1 MSNREQILAMT
12 PYLHFDRKQW
22 AALRDSVPMTL
33 TEAEIARLK
42 GINEDLSLEEVA
54 EIYLP
59 LSRLLNFYIS
69 SNLRQQA
76 VLEQFLGTS
85 GQRIPYIISIAGSVA
100 VGKSTTARVL
110 QALLSRWPEHRRV
123 ELITTDGFL
132 HPNAVLKERNLMKK
146 KGFPQSYD
154 MHRLVQFVSDIKSGV
169 PDVTAPVYSHLF
181 YDVIPDGDKT
191 VTQPDILI
199 LEGLNVL
206 QSGMDY
212 PHDPHHVFV
221 SDFVDFSIY
230 VDAPEE
236 LLQRWYINRF
246 LKFRESA
253 FTDPDSY
260 FHNYA
265 KLSED
270 EAIDVARK
278 LWNEINL
285 LNLKQNILPTRDRA
299 SLIMTKVENHAIA
312 NVKLRK

>member
-1 MSNREQILAMT
+1 MSNREQMLAIT
-12 PYLHFDRKQW
+12 PYLQFDRKQW

-33 TEAEIARLK
+33 TEAEITRLK
-42 GINEDLSLEEVA
+42 GINEDLSMDEVV

-69 SNLRQQA
+69 SDLRRQA

-85 GQRIPYIISIAGSVA
+85 GQRIPYVISIAGSVA

-154 MHRLVQFVSDIKSGV
+154 MHRLVKFVSDIKSGV
-169 PDVTAPVYSHLF
+169 PNVTAPVYSHLF
-181 YDVIPDGDKT
+181 YDVIPGGDKT
-191 VTQPDILI
+191 VAQPDILI

-236 LLQRWYINRF
+236 LLQDWYINRF

-260 FHNYA
+260 FHHYA
-265 KLSED
+265 KLSKD
-270 EAIDVARK
+270 EAINTATQ
-278 LWNEINL
+278 LWKEINL

-299 SLIMTKVENHAIA
+299 SLIMTKIA
-312 NVKLRK
+312 NHEINSVKLRK